1 MTWKQ
6 IPANQPYNRRIW
18 EEELASFLPE
28 RIFDVHSHILDDAT
42 IPGSGTFSC
51 AGHPM
56 RAYGAQELLADY
68 AAALPG
74 KHVQAMCFGFPD
86 PSYDFDRNNNYV
98 ATVCDKQKLFPLRL
112 FDPQN
117 DTPELLRKDLA
128 AGRFVGLKPYP
139 DYVRGDLSQATIHQ
153 MLPDWGMEI
162 ANEFGSIIMLHIP
175 RPQRLADPLNQ
186 QQLIDICSRY
196 PRARVILAH
205 IGRAYFLKNAV
216 GNIAPLAHLPNLYV
230 DLAMVNH
237 WEVMEH
243 LFSIFPRDRILYGS
257 DMPIAI
263 APGKSVEINDQYT
276 YVTPV
281 PWKLSISDDHGKL
294 QFTSF
299 LYEELR
305 AIKHAVERM
314 KLPRSF
320 VEDLF
325 YGNAQR
331 LLARDEAPHS
341 RGSGARSSER
351 WARRL
356 HDVMPWGSSTCSKAA
371 RLMPEEPGV
380 IVRGKGCR
388 VWDADGREYI
398 DFRNSLGPVT
408 LGYGFGPVDEAIR
421 CQLEQGIAFGHP
433 HPLECE
439 VAEMIR
445 DAVPSAQKVRF
456 LKTGGEAVAAC
467 IRLARHATGRQHVIQ
482 IGYNGWLNSL
492 SAGGRVLPGR
502 SAADAPPGVPQC
514 LSELHHACPWNDIES
529 VRLVMERFSGDVAAV
544 VVAADYAD
552 IASGK
557 DFYPAV
563 RRLTREQG
571 TLLVLDE
578 IVTGYRIAI
587 GGVQEYFGISPDL
600 SIFAKGIANGM
611 PLSAYAGRADVMD
624 KLKEVVIT
632 STLGGETLSLAAA
645 KAALEFY
652 RTNDVVGY
660 LWRMGE
666 RMWKGFNNL
675 AARHKLP
682 IQARGFWP
690 CPQIVF
696 GPGSAEDIPDRFFRA
711 AYRRGVSLYNVSYV
725 NFSHTEADVDEALDR
740 LDQACGDVKK

>member
-6 IPANQPYNRRIW
+6 TPANQPHNRRIW
-18 EEELASFLPE
+18 EEELESFLPE
-28 RIFDVHSHILDDAT
+28 RIFDVHTHILDDGT
-42 IPGSGTFSC
+42 IPNSGTFSC
-51 AGHPM
+51 AGHLM
-56 RAYGAQELLADY
+56 GSYSAQELLADY

-86 PSYDFDRNNNYV
+86 PSYDFARNNNYV
-98 ATVCDKQKLFPLRL
+98 ATVCNHQDLFALRL
-112 FDPQN
+112 FDPKN

-139 DYVRGDLSQATIHQ
+139 DYVRGDLAQAAIHQ
-153 MLPDWGMEI
+153 MLPDWAMQI
-162 ANEFGSIIMLHIP
+162 ADDLGSIIMLHIP
-175 RPQRLADPLNQ
+175 RPQRLADPVNQ
-186 QQLIDICSRY
+186 EQLIDICSRY

-205 IGRAYFLKNAV
+205 IGRAYYLKNAV
-216 GNIAPLAHLPNLYV
+216 GHIAPLAHLSNLYV

-243 LFSIFPRDRILYGS
+243 LFAIFPRDRILYGS

-299 LYEELR
+299 LYEEIR

-331 LLARDEAPHS
+331 LLGRVEAPRSRAHS
-341 RGSGARSSER
+341 SDE

-408 LGYGFGPVDEAIR
+408 LGYGFAPVDEAIR
-421 CQLEQGIAFGHP
+421 QQLERGIAFGHP

-445 DAVPSAQKVRF
+445 DAVPSAQKARF

-467 IRLARHATGRQHVIQ
+467 IRLARHVTGRQHVIQ
-482 IGYNGWLNSL
+482 VGYNGWLNSL
-492 SAGGRVLPGR
+492 SVGGRQLPGK
-502 SAADAPPGVPQC
+502 SVKVVPPGVPQC
-514 LSELHHACPWNDIES
+514 LSELHHACPWNDIEA
-529 VRLVMERFSGDVAAV
+529 VRLVMEHFSGEVAAV

-552 IASGK
+552 IAAGK
-557 DFYPAV
+557 DYYPAL
-563 RRLTREQG
+563 RRLTQEQG

-587 GGVQEYFGISPDL
+587 GGVQEYFGVSPDL

-611 PLSAYAGRADVMD
+611 PLSAYVGRAEVMD
-624 KLKEVVIT
+624 QLKEVVVT

-645 KAALEFY
+645 KAALDVY
-652 RTNDVVGY
+652 RTHDVVGH
-660 LWRMGE
+660 LWRIGQ
-666 RMWKGFNNL
+666 RMWQGFNSL
-675 AARHKLP
+675 VAAHKLP
-682 IQARGFWP
+682 IEAKGFWP
-690 CPQIVF
+690 CPQVVF
-696 GPGSAEDIPDRFFRA
+696 GLGSGEGLPDRFYRA

-725 NFSHTEADVDEALDR
+725 NFSHKEADVDEALDR
-740 LDQACGDVKK
+740 LNQACGDLKK